1 MTTIQRIITC
11 RAFILNYFG
20 KEVMKLNEDTEETI
34 EESDSQEMVPHD
46 ITCKTIEV
54 MKDEVAQTELK
65 NSIMQNLDK
74 LKGGWNNT
82 RPILRIVL
90 ASYENYYWWHK
101 VFDRISDGKISDC
114 PAAKKMQAYKTAFIK
129 CQHSQIFRC
138 NLYMVSHLSYIFCI
152 LFAHTS
158 T

>member
-20 KEVMKLNEDTEETI
+20 KPVMKLNEDTEETI
-34 EESDSQEMVPHD
+34 EESDSQEMEPHG
-46 ITCKTIEV
+46 ITCKTIEI
-54 MKDEVAQTELK
+54 MKDEVAQRELK

-90 ASYENYYWWHK
+90 ASYENYFWWYK
-101 VFDRISDGKISDC
+101 VFVRISDGKISDC
-114 PAAKKMQAYKTAFIK
+114 PAAKKMQAYKTASTQ
-129 CQHSQIFRC
+129 CQHSQIFIC
-138 NLYMVSHLSYIFCI
+138 NLYMVSHVSSISCI